1 MPTITKRGDTYRIRV
16 SEGYDASGKQITRS
30 MTYKP
35 TPGMTQRQI
44 DKAVQTQAILFEEK
58 VKSGHFINSNIKLA
72 DFAEQWFEE
81 YAEKQLKP
89 KTVAQYKALY
99 PRINDGIGHLRLD
112 RIQPHHII
120 ALYDELAK
128 EGIRADT
135 KYKSKLDFKELLKSR
150 QLTKVKLAELA
161 GVSVCTL
168 DSVTKGN
175 NISHNSAV
183 KIAEAL
189 KMPLSKLFEPISKG
203 ALSGRTVKHHHILLS
218 SILHTAVQWQI
229 ITANPCE
236 RVKPPKV
243 HHKEPTTLD
252 DEQSIDL
259 LELLDKEDIKYRTII
274 KLLVL
279 LGLRRAEVLGL
290 KWCDVDFENN
300 LVTIDRT
307 IQYLSGKGTF
317 ESDTKTSSS
326 QRTMKV
332 PQSVI
337 TILSEYKT
345 HQAMEILKLGDYRK
359 NTGFIFTKADGTPI
373 HPDTLTAWF
382 SKFVERNNLPK
393 VTLHSLRH
401 TNATLLIANGTPLTT
416 VSKRLGHAS
425 PATTAKI
432 YAHAIRTADEIAAQ
446 EIENILT
453 AKKKKQA

>member
-150 QLTKVKLAELA
+150 QLTKAKLAELA

-168 DSVTKGN
+168 DKDYEST
-175 NISHNSAV
+175 
-183 KIAEAL
+183 
-189 KMPLSKLFEPISKG
+189 
-203 ALSGRTVKHHHILLS
+203 TVGYNDI
-218 SILHTAVQWQI
+218 
-229 ITANPCE
+229 E
-236 RVKPPKV
+236 RVQD
-243 HHKEPTTLD
+243 T
-252 DEQSIDL
+252 SGNRN
-259 LELLDKEDIKYRTII
+259 IKAR
-274 KLLVL
+274 
-279 LGLRRAEVLGL
+279 
-290 KWCDVDFENN
+290 
-300 LVTIDRT
+300 
-307 IQYLSGKGTF
+307 
-317 ESDTKTSSS
+317 
-326 QRTMKV
+326 
-332 PQSVI
+332 
-337 TILSEYKT
+337 
-345 HQAMEILKLGDYRK
+345 
-359 NTGFIFTKADGTPI
+359 
-373 HPDTLTAWF
+373 
-382 SKFVERNNLPK
+382 
-393 VTLHSLRH
+393 
-401 TNATLLIANGTPLTT
+401 
-416 VSKRLGHAS
+416 
-425 PATTAKI
+425 
-432 YAHAIRTADEIAAQ
+432 
-446 EIENILT
+446 
-453 AKKKKQA
+453 